1 MFIKIT
7 KSGKYAYVQLVRS
20 YRYNNNTKH
29 QVLLNLGRLDQIKDN
44 PSFQHLAIRLQE
56 ISNLKNQINR
66 DNISEAEIVNWGYIV
81 YQKIWQEFGLDKSLN
96 KLTKKRKT
104 QFNLNDTSFLMA
116 IQHLLEPKSK
126 LSTYTHQNRYL
137 GLKEIK
143 LQHLYRSLDLLSE
156 GKELLE
162 EGIFFKNRNLFN
174 MQVDVVFYDVT
185 TFSFESVRKDSLKD
199 FGFSKDG
206 KFKEVQVVMGLLIDR
221 EGRPIGYELFP
232 GNTFE
237 GRTLEVSLDKL
248 KKRFTIGKVIIV
260 ADRGINSKINLKKIK
275 DKGYDYIFASRIK
288 NLKKDIKEEIFNKD
302 GYQDIDEISYKVIDY
317 INKVKACG
325 SPHELTEKLIIT
337 YSSKRAQKD
346 RKDRERLIEKA
357 RTLLKNKSYITA
369 SNKRGGK
376 KYLKSSQYI
385 SWTLDEEA
393 MKKDEMFDGYYGIE
407 TSEKNLTAKEIL
419 KAYHALWKIEES
431 FRLMKSTLSVRPIF
445 HWTEP
450 RIKGHFVICF
460 LAFLLERTLEYKLKK
475 ANLEASPQKIQEVLN
490 SMNFAEVKIEKSK
503 FLIKTKFDSL
513 GNKILRLLP
522 IKLPKNLTPTR
533 ELSL

>member
-1 MFIKIT
+1 MFVKIT
-7 KSGKYAYVQLVRS
+7 KSGKYKYVQLVRS
-20 YRYNNNTKH
+20 YRYNHNIKH

-56 ISNLKNQINR
+56 ISNLKNQINI

-81 YQKIWQEFGLDKSLN
+81 YQKLWKEFGLDKSLN

-104 QFNLNDTSFLMA
+104 QFNLDNTSFLMV
-116 IQHLLEPKSK
+116 IQHLLDAKSK
-126 LSTYTHQNRYL
+126 LSTYSHQKRYI

-156 GKELLE
+156 NKEILE
-162 EGIFFKNRNLFN
+162 EEIFYQNRHLFN
-174 MQVDVVFYDVT
+174 IQVDVVFYDVT
-185 TFSFESVRKDSLKD
+185 TFAFESV
-199 FGFSKDG
+199 
-206 KFKEVQVVMGLLIDR
+206 
-221 EGRPIGYELFP
+221 
-232 GNTFE
+232 
-237 GRTLEVSLDKL
+237 
-248 KKRFTIGKVIIV
+248 V
-260 ADRGINSKINLKKIK
+260 ADRGINSKINLMHIK

-288 NLKKDIKEEIFNKD
+288 NMRKDIKEEIFNKEGYKDTD
-302 GYQDIDEISYKVIDY
+302 GISYKIIDY
-317 INKVKACG
+317 VNKVNKTY
-325 SPHELTEKLIIT
+325 ELPENLIIT
-337 YSSKRAQKD
+337 YSSQRAQKD
-346 RKDRERLIEKA
+346 RADRERLIEKA

-376 KYLKSSQYI
+376 KYLKSSKDI
-385 SWTLDEEA
+385 HWALDEEA
-393 MKKDEMFDGYYGIE
+393 IKKDEMFDGYYAIQ
-407 TSEKNLTAKEIL
+407 TSEKNLTAEDVL

-431 FRLMKSTLSVRPIF
+431 FRIMKSTLAVRPVF
-445 HWTEP
+445 HWTES

-460 LAFLLERTLEYKLKK
+460 LAFLLERTLEFKLKK

-513 GNKILRLLP
+513 GNKILRLLC
-522 IKLPKNLTPTR
+522 IKSPKNLTPTS